1 MKKII
6 VGTAAALTAFSS
18 VLPAFAAGQNIV
30 TDIAVTVDTHIAGT
44 PATQPPKAEV
54 KSEGVVISGAGWTKS
69 DDMLTP
75 FEGTFET
82 GKTYGVTVD
91 VQPGEGM
98 QFSETD
104 LKVTVNGKTAVCNVG
119 DGKLTVFAEVKAA
132 DSAKAAEASRD
143 SATPDSATA
152 DSGKNYDN
160 TNNANGAIPTN
171 ESNATVVIFAVVV
184 GIAAAGGVAYY
195 IITKNKK

>member
-6 VGTAAALTAFSS
+6 VGAAAALTAFAS

-54 KSEGVVISGAGWTKS
+54 KSEGVVISDAGWTKS

-132 DSAKAAEASRD
+132 NSAKAAATTD
-143 SATPDSATA
+143 SPTPDSATA

>member
-6 VGTAAALTAFSS
+6 VGAAAALTAFSS

-54 KSEGVVISGAGWTKS
+54 KSEGVVISDAGWTKS

-91 VQPGEGM
+91 VQPGEEM

-119 DGKLTVFAEVKAA
+119 DGRLTVFAEVKAA
-132 DSAKAAEASRD
+132 NSAKAAATLD

-171 ESNATVVIFAVVV
+171 ESNGTVVIFAIVV

>member
-6 VGTAAALTAFSS
+6 VGAAAALTAFSS

-44 PATQPPKAEV
+44 PATQLPKAEV
-54 KSEGVVISGAGWTKS
+54 KSEGVVISDAGWTKS

-132 DSAKAAEASRD
+132 NSAKAAATTD

>member
-6 VGTAAALTAFSS
+6 VGAAAALTAFAS

-54 KSEGVVISGAGWTKS
+54 KSEGVVISDAGWTKS

-104 LKVTVNGKTAVCNVG
+104 LKVTVNGKIAVCNVG

-132 DSAKAAEASRD
+132 NSAKAAATTD

>member
-6 VGTAAALTAFSS
+6 VGAAAALTAFAS

-132 DSAKAAEASRD
+132 NSAKAAATTD

>member
-6 VGTAAALTAFSS
+6 VGAAAALTAFAS

-30 TDIAVTVDTHIAGT
+30 TDLAVTVDTHIAGT

-54 KSEGVVISGAGWTKS
+54 KSEGVVISGAGWTKP

-132 DSAKAAEASRD
+132 NSAKAAATTD

>member
-1 MKKII
+1 M
-6 VGTAAALTAFSS
+6 
-18 VLPAFAAGQNIV
+18 

-54 KSEGVVISGAGWTKS
+54 KSEGVVISDAGWTKS

-132 DSAKAAEASRD
+132 NSA
-143 SATPDSATA
+143 
-152 DSGKNYDN
+152 
-160 TNNANGAIPTN
+160 N
-171 ESNATVVIFAVVV
+171 ESISPV
-184 GIAAAGGVAYY
+184 
-195 IITKNKK
+195 

>member
-6 VGTAAALTAFSS
+6 VGAAAALTAFSS

-54 KSEGVVISGAGWTKS
+54 KSEGVVISDAGWTKS

-119 DGKLTVFAEVKAA
+119 DGNLTVFAEVKAA
-132 DSAKAAEASRD
+132 NSAKAAATTD

>member
-6 VGTAAALTAFSS
+6 VGAAAALTAFAS

-44 PATQPPKAEV
+44 PATQLPKAEV
-54 KSEGVVISGAGWTKS
+54 KSEGVVISDAGWTKS

-132 DSAKAAEASRD
+132 NSAKAAATTD
-143 SATPDSATA
+143 SPTPDSATA

>member
-6 VGTAAALTAFSS
+6 VGAAAALTAFAS

-30 TDIAVTVDTHIAGT
+30 TDIAVNVDTHIAGT

-54 KSEGVVISGAGWTKS
+54 KSEGVVISDVGWTKS

-75 FEGTFET
+75 FEGTFKT

-132 DSAKAAEASRD
+132 NSAKAAATTD

>member
-132 DSAKAAEASRD
+132 NSAKAAATTD
-143 SATPDSATA
+143 SPTPDSATA

>member
-6 VGTAAALTAFSS
+6 VGAAAALTAFSS

-54 KSEGVVISGAGWTKS
+54 KSEGIVISGAGWTKS

-132 DSAKAAEASRD
+132 NSAKAAATTD

>member
-6 VGTAAALTAFSS
+6 VGAAAALTAFAS

-54 KSEGVVISGAGWTKS
+54 KSEGVVISDAGWTKS
-69 DDMLTP
+69 NDMLTP

-132 DSAKAAEASRD
+132 NSAKAAATTD

>member
-6 VGTAAALTAFSS
+6 VGAAAALTAFAS

-30 TDIAVTVDTHIAGT
+30 TDLAVTVDTHIAGT

-54 KSEGVVISGAGWTKS
+54 KSEGVVISDAGWTKS

-132 DSAKAAEASRD
+132 NSAKAAATTD

>member
-6 VGTAAALTAFSS
+6 VGAAAALTAFAS

-54 KSEGVVISGAGWTKS
+54 KSEGVVISDAGWTKS

-132 DSAKAAEASRD
+132 NSAKAAATLD

>member
-6 VGTAAALTAFSS
+6 VGAAAALTAFSS

-44 PATQPPKAEV
+44 PATQLPKAEV
-54 KSEGVVISGAGWTKS
+54 KSEGVVISDTGWTKS

-132 DSAKAAEASRD
+132 NSAKAAATTD

>member
-1 MKKII
+1 
-6 VGTAAALTAFSS
+6 
-18 VLPAFAAGQNIV
+18 
-30 TDIAVTVDTHIAGT
+30 
-44 PATQPPKAEV
+44 
-54 KSEGVVISGAGWTKS
+54 
-69 DDMLTP
+69 MLTP

-132 DSAKAAEASRD
+132 NSAKAAATTD

>member
-6 VGTAAALTAFSS
+6 VGAAAALTAFSS

-44 PATQPPKAEV
+44 PATQLPKAEV
-54 KSEGVVISGAGWTKS
+54 KSEGVVISDAGWTKS

-132 DSAKAAEASRD
+132 NSAKAAATTD
-143 SATPDSATA
+143 SPTPDSATA

>member
-6 VGTAAALTAFSS
+6 VGAAAALTAFSS

-54 KSEGVVISGAGWTKS
+54 KSEGVVISDAGWTKS

-132 DSAKAAEASRD
+132 NSAKAAATTD

>member
-6 VGTAAALTAFSS
+6 VGAAAALTAFSS

-54 KSEGVVISGAGWTKS
+54 KSEGVVISDAGWTKS

-119 DGKLTVFAEVKAA
+119 DGILTVFAEMKAA
-132 DSAKAAEASRD
+132 NSAKAAATTD
-143 SATPDSATA
+143 SPTPDSATA

>member
-6 VGTAAALTAFSS
+6 VGAAAALTAFAS

-54 KSEGVVISGAGWTKS
+54 KSEGIVISGAGWTKS

-132 DSAKAAEASRD
+132 NSAKAAATTD

>member
-6 VGTAAALTAFSS
+6 VGAAAALTAFAS

-54 KSEGVVISGAGWTKS
+54 KSEGVVISDAGWTKS

-132 DSAKAAEASRD
+132 NSAKAAATTD